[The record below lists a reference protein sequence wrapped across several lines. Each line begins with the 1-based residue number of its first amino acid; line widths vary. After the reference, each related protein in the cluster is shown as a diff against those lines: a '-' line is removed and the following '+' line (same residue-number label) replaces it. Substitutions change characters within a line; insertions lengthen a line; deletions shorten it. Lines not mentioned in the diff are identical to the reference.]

1 MNAGPLHTPAQ
12 TIAASIAL
20 KRGALYL
27 SRDVCERYLA
37 GLNTVILL
45 RRENDLLILPVRHAA
60 AGGYLLKV
68 RNAAGDRMVDGVDF
82 FRANDAYSAD
92 ARVLAIA
99 WSTELAAL
107 RAADAFASKAG
118 L

>member
-1 MNAGPLHTPAQ
+1 MNDQPLREPMQST
-12 TIAASIAL
+12 AASIVL
-20 KRGALYL
+20 KRGALYI

-45 RRENDLLILPVRHAA
+45 RRESDLLILPVRNAA
-60 AGGYLLKV
+60 SGGYLLKI

-82 FRANDAYSAD
+82 FRSNNAYSAD
-92 ARVLAIA
+92 ERLLTIA

-107 RAADAFASKAG
+107 RSADAFASG
-118 L
+118 EEL